1 MKLKALLNGID
12 YKLVQGQENIEIE
25 GLNYNSREIKDNHV
39 FFCVKGFKTDGHVY
53 VGSAVNNGSKVI
65 VCEDLIDVDES
76 ITVIKVEDCR
86 KALALAGSNYYDNPC
101 EKLKLIGI
109 TGTNGKTTSAFMMK
123 KVLEEAGFKVGL
135 IGTVANYI
143 GDKMIKTERTTPESL
158 ELHKLFNDMVEE
170 KVDYCVMEVSS
181 HSLDLNRVYGIAFS
195 NAIFT
200 NLTQDHLDFHVTM
213 ENYFNAKKKLF
224 YMSKNKVVN
233 IDDSYG
239 DILFDE
245 VKGNKISI
253 AIEKPGDIVASNI
266 LDYSSGAK
274 FKLSYN
280 GNNENIEL
288 SLPGM
293 YNVYNALGVI
303 GVALM
308 EDIDIT
314 CIKEGLKKA
323 VVPGRCELVCRD
335 LNLPYEIIVD
345 YAHTPDGLE
354 KILKTAREFT
364 KNRLISV
371 FGCGG
376 DRDKEKRPIM
386 GKIGS
391 DLSDIAIV
399 TSDNPRSEEP
409 IEIINN
415 ILKGICKDNYLV
427 NENRREAIKMALNL
441 AKEGDVIV
449 IAGKGHED
457 YQVLK
462 DKTIHFDEREIIR
475 EIISEI

>member
-12 YKLVQGQENIEIE
+12 YKLIQGPEDIEIQ
-25 GLNYNSREIKDNHV
+25 GLNYNSREIENNHV
-39 FFCVKGFKTDGHVY
+39 FFCVKGFKTDGHTY
-53 VGSAVNNGSKVI
+53 VESAVNNGAKVI
-65 VCEDLIDVDES
+65 VCEDLVKVDKS
-76 ITVIKVEDCR
+76 ITVIQVEDSR

-101 EKLKLIGI
+101 QKLKLIGI

-123 KVLEEAGFKVGL
+123 KVLEEAGYKVGL

-143 GDKMIKTERTTPESL
+143 GDKILKTERTTPESL

-181 HSLDLNRVYGIAFS
+181 HSLDLDRVYGIKFS

-213 ENYFNAKKKLF
+213 ENYFTAKKKLF
-224 YMSKNKVVN
+224 HMSKNSVVN

-239 DILFDE
+239 NILFNELKDNKSSISIENSGDIL
-245 VKGNKISI
+245 
-253 AIEKPGDIVASNI
+253 ASNI

-303 GVALM
+303 AVALM
-308 EDIDIT
+308 EQIDIN

-345 YAHTPDGLE
+345 YAHTPDGLD

-409 IEIINN
+409 MDIINN
-415 ILKGICKDNYLV
+415 ILKGITKDNYLV
-427 NENRREAIKMALNL
+427 NENRKEAIKTALSL